1 MSGPR
6 HTPLPWKADG
16 PEVFALD
23 ADGNFNCH
31 VATAWSFP
39 YLGPGSDEAV
49 ANAELIVRAVN
60 AHADLLAACESAAE
74 AFEALELL
82 DEAGLARAAAT
93 VCHVAIDKARG
104 I

>member
-39 YLGPGSDEAV
+39 YLGPGPDEAV
-49 ANAELIVRAVN
+49 ANAAMIVRAVN
-60 AHADLLAACESAAE
+60 AHADLLGACE
-74 AFEALELL
+74 AFLECPPRDRHDLHL
-82 DEAGLARAAAT
+82 EEIVRAALA
-93 VCHVAIDKARG
+93 KAKG
-104 I
+104 A